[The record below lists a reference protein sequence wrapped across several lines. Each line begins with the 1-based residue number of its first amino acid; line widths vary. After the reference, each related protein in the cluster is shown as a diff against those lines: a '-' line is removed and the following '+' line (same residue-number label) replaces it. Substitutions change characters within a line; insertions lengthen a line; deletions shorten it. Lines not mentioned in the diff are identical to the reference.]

1 MSSLDRFK
9 GMTTW
14 MKMMH
19 LSEQMMPTC
28 DFAGDARELM
38 HQMGKVLDRTFKIR
52 FRLGF
57 QSDNGFTTVGLVYWF
72 MYRHFVYISDVK
84 KIRFKELRDGTIRS
98 NRMHK
103 AIAKLI
109 NQDLQWGVKGRVTK
123 RLVTCVKEPY
133 MLKATKEPVFEVCKT
148 FKVVDEAL
156 MRKHLH
162 FIMDPTN
169 YYLTSTSDS
178 GEDVHGLAV
187 DKGVPEGSEEHVVTV
202 PVNSPEGTGLMK
214 KSDQAYRELLDKA
227 LHNNPVSPFHGI
239 LSDDAKNGT
248 LMIP

>member
-1 MSSLDRFK
+1 MSSLNGFRD
-9 GMTTW
+9 MTAW
-14 MKMMH
+14 MKAMR
-19 LSEQMMPTC
+19 LSEPMMATC

-38 HQMGKVLDRTFKIR
+38 RQMGKVLDRTFKIR

-72 MYRHFVYISDVK
+72 MYRHFVYVSGVK
-84 KIRFKELRDGTIRS
+84 KLCFKELPDGTIRS

-103 AIAKLI
+103 AIARLI
-109 NQDLQWGVKGRVTK
+109 NQDLQWGIKGRVTK
-123 RLVTCVKEPY
+123 RLVMCVREPY
-133 MLKATKEPVFEVCKT
+133 MFKATKEPVFEVCKT

-169 YYLTSTSDS
+169 NYLVSTPDS
-178 GEDVHGLAV
+178 GENVYGLAI
-187 DKGVPEGSEEHVVTV
+187 DKGVRKGSEEHVVTV
-202 PVNSPEGTGLMK
+202 PVNSPEGTGLLE

-227 LHNNPVSPFHGI
+227 LHNNPVSPFYGI